1 LVFKYHSMLSS
12 ANTSLHKN
20 EGHIYDE
27 LLITKDMGNVFYKVD
42 KLIHFSIITTHSYIL
57 LPVAEQTWPFLSHQL
72 RTSVLVTIEAI

>member
-1 LVFKYHSMLSS
+1 
-12 ANTSLHKN
+12 
-20 EGHIYDE
+20 
-27 LLITKDMGNVFYKVD
+27 MGNVFYKVD